1 MVEVALRAVRVDLQ
15 SRTPVLVLQETGA
28 LRRSIPIFIGEPEAV
43 AIEFAV
49 RGEAAPRPLTHDLL
63 RDVIAELGAKVV
75 RVVITELKDA
85 TFFAEI
91 HLVSGD
97 TTTVISARPSDAV
110 ALALR
115 TASPLY
121 VDDALMDEEGRLI
134 ELNDEEDDADEEDV
148 DEGDVGD
155 VGDVDELAEQFRD
168 FLDTVHPEDFQ
179 A

>member
-1 MVEVALRAVRVDLQ
+1 VVEVALRAVRVDLQ

-49 RGEAAPRPLTHDLL
+49 RGVPAPRPLTHDLL
-63 RDVIAELGAKVV
+63 RDVIAELGASVA

-85 TFFAEI
+85 TFYAEI
-91 HLVSGD
+91 HLVIGE
-97 TTTVISARPSDAV
+97 TTSVISARPSDAV

-115 TASPLY
+115 TDSPLY
-121 VDDALMDEEGRLI
+121 VDDELMDEEGRMI
-134 ELNDEEDDADEEDV
+134 ELTDEDEEDV
-148 DEGDVGD
+148 DEGD